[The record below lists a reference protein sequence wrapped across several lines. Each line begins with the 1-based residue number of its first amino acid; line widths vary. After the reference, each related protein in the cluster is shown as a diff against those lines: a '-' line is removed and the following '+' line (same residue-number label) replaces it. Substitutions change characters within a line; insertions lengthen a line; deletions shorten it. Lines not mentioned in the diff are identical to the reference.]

1 VDDVVARLLAGL
13 EKGLAYVTAL
23 TTPEMVIEWI
33 SPSVRDLTG
42 WSASD
47 LVGRNAIEL
56 VHHDDLGGVLR
67 ILEAERDEPR
77 PYGEDPARAA
87 VNRIRF
93 RTAEGGWRSL
103 DVGANNLCHDPRVRG
118 FVFVLGD
125 AQAQG
130 MMDAVYDAMVSGES
144 IESIATRI
152 AALLR
157 WQTGGCPTR
166 VVVHGLGDVHDG
178 EASPDSVP
186 VRIEVE
192 DLAEIVVHHPPQ
204 SEPSEW
210 LHLLMDRA
218 AGLLRVAV
226 ARRLGEQ
233 AMRRRLDEKT
243 AIISAVSHDLR
254 SPIAAISLMSS
265 LLDGSNDA
273 LTPEQRRDLAQRIA
287 NDARR
292 TSRLLTD
299 LTSMDRLLH
308 GSADLHLQC
317 VHLVAL
323 VERVV
328 DEVEAS
334 DHCVSVDGRPAD
346 LAAQADPVLL
356 ERVVDNLLANALK
369 HTPRGSHISLGV
381 ETLGDDEVAIHVD
394 DDGDG
399 LPPEARSQVFDA
411 YVRGQQS
418 QGRPGSGMGLFLVRT
433 FAEVMGGRVRCTES
447 PLGGARFS
455 VVLPRWRA

>member
-1 VDDVVARLLAGL
+1 
-13 EKGLAYVTAL
+13 
-23 TTPEMVIEWI
+23 
-33 SPSVRDLTG
+33 
-42 WSASD
+42 
-47 LVGRNAIEL
+47 
-56 VHHDDLGGVLR
+56 
-67 ILEAERDEPR
+67 
-77 PYGEDPARAA
+77 

-369 HTPRGSHISLGV
+369 HTPEGTRADLRVTPTGAL
-381 ETLGDDEVAIHVD
+381 
-394 DDGDG
+394 
-399 LPPEARSQVFDA
+399 
-411 YVRGQQS
+411 
-418 QGRPGSGMGLFLVRT
+418 LVRDHGPGIPASERSSV
-433 FAEVMGGRVRCTES
+433 FKRFWRKDRNAEDGAGLGLAIAAKIVEAHGGQLSVS
-447 PLGGARFS
+447 GAADGGAVFAIDL
-455 VVLPRWRA
+455 VLISSPPSSHCPGAAV